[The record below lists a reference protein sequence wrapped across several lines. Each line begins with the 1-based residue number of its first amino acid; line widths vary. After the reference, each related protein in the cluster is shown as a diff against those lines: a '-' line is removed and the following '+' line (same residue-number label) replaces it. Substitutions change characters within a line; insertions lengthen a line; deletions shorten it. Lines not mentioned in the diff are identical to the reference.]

1 MKALDNSI
9 VDGNCIKCG
18 IQETMPRELN
28 SMWVCK
34 KCQETEQKKYAE
46 EIENEYRRD

>member
-18 IQETMPRELN
+18 KPEYIPLELTLK
-28 SMWVCK
+28 WVCK
-34 KCQETEQKKYAE
+34 KCQETEEKKYAE
-46 EIENEYRRD
+46 EIGNECGCD